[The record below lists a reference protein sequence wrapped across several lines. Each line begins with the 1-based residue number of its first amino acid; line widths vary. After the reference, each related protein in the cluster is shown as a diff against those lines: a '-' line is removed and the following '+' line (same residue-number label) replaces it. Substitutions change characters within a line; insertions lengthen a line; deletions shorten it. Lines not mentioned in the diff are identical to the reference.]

1 MQFLRTVFWVVL
13 AVIAVVFAIAN
24 QQLVEVHLSG
34 FIWNPPLWF
43 ALLVAFL
50 LGLLPAWA
58 FHRATRW
65 NLKRKLEAATRAFGT
80 VDTPQPPLP
89 VQPPTP

>member
-13 AVIAVVFAIAN
+13 AVVAVIFAIAN

-50 LGLLPAWA
+50 LGLVPAFA
-58 FHRATRW
+58 LHRATRW
-65 NLKRKLEAATRAFGT
+65 NLKRKLDAATRAF
-80 VDTPQPPLP
+80 TPAPAPLP
-89 VQPPTP
+89 SEPPVTP

>member
-13 AVIAVVFAIAN
+13 AVVAVIFAVAN

-50 LGLLPAWA
+50 LGLIPALA
-58 FHRATRW
+58 LHRATRW
-65 NLKRKLEAATRAFGT
+65 NLKRKLDAATRAFAPPPVT
-80 VDTPQPPLP
+80 PLP
-89 VQPPTP
+89 AEPPVTP